1 MKIKPV
7 FVYKGRA
14 LAQYNFGENH
24 PFGPQRHDAFHN
36 KLEKMSFAK
45 NIQTQPPGSADV
57 DQLALFHTSQYID
70 KVSRASKD
78 GQGYLDQGD
87 TPAILGI
94 FEAASAVVG
103 TTLSAVD
110 SIMNNETNRA
120 FVPIGGLHHA
130 MRDRAGGFCVFN
142 DCGVA
147 VEHLRKNYGIKRI
160 AYVDIDAHHGDGVFY
175 SYQDDPDLIFAD
187 IHQDGQTIYPGTGH
201 THEIG
206 TGEAIGTKVNIPL
219 SIGANDED
227 FKVAWQDVENH
238 LNQYQPEFIILQCG
252 ADSLSNDPITQM
264 ELSESSH
271 AMAASSLC
279 RIANSHCDGKLIAL
293 GGGGY
298 NLENIAK
305 AWTAVVQS
313 LVDEL

>member
-1 MKIKPV
+1 
-7 FVYKGRA
+7 
-14 LAQYNFGENH
+14 
-24 PFGPQRHDAFHN
+24 
-36 KLEKMSFAK
+36 
-45 NIQTQPPGSADV
+45 
-57 DQLALFHTSQYID
+57 
-70 KVSRASKD
+70 
-78 GQGYLDQGD
+78 
-87 TPAILGI
+87 
-94 FEAASAVVG
+94 
-103 TTLSAVD
+103 
-110 SIMNNETNRA
+110 MNNETNRA

-201 THEIG
+201 IYETG

-219 SIGANDED
+219 PIGANDED
-227 FKVAWQDVENH
+227 FKVAWRDVENH
-238 LNQYQPEFIILQCG
+238 LNLYQPEFIILQCG

-279 RIANSHCDGKLIAL
+279 RIANAHCDGKLIAL